1 MNYFDPNVV
10 VANLGLVGILFM
22 IFAEIGLLIGL
33 VLPGGDTLLF
43 LSGLAASNAGALVF
57 GDAKISAPLLFILAP
72 IVAIIAGEFSYWTGA
87 KYGRKYFDRPDG
99 RYFNHENVVKAE
111 KWLTTY
117 GVGKALVLSKFVSVV
132 RTLITPVCGVIGI
145 DKKKFRFWNAVSGIV
160 WTQTVIGLGY
170 VLGDVFDVSI
180 SKYLLLVVLVIVAI
194 SLTPVFLEVL
204 KVRRAKGPQKD
215 LGL

>member
-10 VANLGLVGILFM
+10 VSNLGLVGILFM

-87 KYGRKYFDRPDG
+87 KYGRKFFDRPDG

-117 GVGKALVLSKFVSVV
+117 GVGKALILSKYVSVV

-145 DKKKFRFWNAVSGIV
+145 DKKKFRFWNAVGCIV
-160 WTQTVIGLGY
+160 WTQSVIGLGY

-180 SKYLLLVVLVIVAI
+180 SKYILVVVLAI
-194 SLTPVFLEVL
+194 IAFSLTPVFLEII
-204 KVRRAKGPQKD
+204 KTRRARGKQQG
-215 LGL
+215 

>member
-10 VANLGLVGILFM
+10 VSNLGLVGILFM

-43 LSGLAASNAGALVF
+43 LSGLASSNTGALVF

-87 KYGRKYFDRPDG
+87 KYGRKFFDRPDG
-99 RYFNHENVVKAE
+99 RHFNHENVVKAE

-145 DKKKFRFWNAVSGIV
+145 DKKKFRFWNAVSCIV
-160 WTQTVIGLGY
+160 WTQSVIGLGY

-194 SLTPVFLEVL
+194 SLTPVFLEII
-204 KVRRAKGPQKD
+204 KTRSARGKQQG
-215 LGL
+215 

>member
-1 MNYFDPNVV
+1 
-10 VANLGLVGILFM
+10 M

-43 LSGLAASNAGALVF
+43 LSGLAASSAGALVF
-57 GDAKISAPLLFILAP
+57 GDAQVSAPLLFILAP
-72 IVAIIAGEFSYWTGA
+72 IVAIVAGEFSYWTGA
-87 KYGRKYFDRPDG
+87 KYGRKLFDRPDG
-99 RYFNHENVVKAE
+99 RYFNQKNVVKAE

-117 GVGKALVLSKFVSVV
+117 GVGKALVLSKYVSVV

-160 WTQTVIGLGY
+160 WTQSVIGLGY

-180 SKYLLLVVLVIVAI
+180 SKYILVIVLVIIAI
-194 SLTPVFLEVL
+194 SLTPVFLEII
-204 KVRRAKGPQKD
+204 KTRRARGKQQG
-215 LGL
+215 

>member
-10 VANLGLVGILFM
+10 VSNLGLVGILFM

-72 IVAIIAGEFSYWTGA
+72 IVAIVAGEFSYWTGA
-87 KYGRKYFDRPDG
+87 KYGRKFFDRPDG

-145 DKKKFRFWNAVSGIV
+145 DKKKFRFWNAVSCIV
-160 WTQTVIGLGY
+160 WTQSVIGLGY

-194 SLTPVFLEVL
+194 SLTPVFLEIL
-204 KVRRAKGPQKD
+204 KTRRARGKQQG
-215 LGL
+215 

>member
-10 VANLGLVGILFM
+10 VSNLGLAGILFM

-145 DKKKFRFWNAVSGIV
+145 DKKKFRFWNAVGGIV

-194 SLTPVFLEVL
+194 SLTPVFLEII
-204 KVRRAKGPQKD
+204 KTRRARGKQQG
-215 LGL
+215 

>member
-10 VANLGLVGILFM
+10 VSNLGLVGILFM

-117 GVGKALVLSKFVSVV
+117 GVGKALVLSKYVSVV

-145 DKKKFRFWNAVSGIV
+145 DKRKFRFWNAVSGIV
-160 WTQTVIGLGY
+160 WTQSVIGLGY

-180 SKYLLLVVLVIVAI
+180 SKYILYVVLAI
-194 SLTPVFLEVL
+194 IAVSLTPVFLEII
-204 KVRRAKGPQKD
+204 KTRRARGKQQG
-215 LGL
+215 

>member
-10 VANLGLVGILFM
+10 VSNLGLAGILFM

-87 KYGRKYFDRPDG
+87 KYGRKFFDRPDG

-117 GVGKALVLSKFVSVV
+117 GVGKALILSKYVSVV

-145 DKKKFRFWNAVSGIV
+145 DKKKFRFWNAVGCIV
-160 WTQTVIGLGY
+160 WTQSVIGLGY

-180 SKYLLLVVLVIVAI
+180 SKYILVVVLAI
-194 SLTPVFLEVL
+194 IAFSLTPVFLEII
-204 KVRRAKGPQKD
+204 KTRRARGKQQG
-215 LGL
+215 

>member
-10 VANLGLVGILFM
+10 VSNLGLVGILFM

-87 KYGRKYFDRPDG
+87 KSGRKFFDRPDG

-180 SKYLLLVVLVIVAI
+180 SKYLLLVVLIIVAI
-194 SLTPVFLEVL
+194 SLTPVFLEMI
-204 KVRRAKGPQKD
+204 KTRRARGKQQG
-215 LGL
+215 

>member
-1 MNYFDPNVV
+1 MNYFDPNAV

-57 GDAKISAPLLFILAP
+57 GDTKISAPLLFILAP
-72 IVAIIAGEFSYWTGA
+72 TVAIIAGEFSYWTGA
-87 KYGRKYFDRPDG
+87 KYGRKLFDRPDG
-99 RYFNHENVVKAE
+99 RYFNQKNVVKAE
-111 KWLTTY
+111 TWLVKY

-132 RTLITPVCGVIGI
+132 RTLITPVCGVVGI
-145 DKKKFRFWNAVSGIV
+145 DKKKFRFWNAVGCIV
-160 WTQTVIGLGY
+160 WTQSVIGFGY

-180 SKYLLLVVLVIVAI
+180 SKYILFVVLAIIAI
-194 SLTPVFLEVL
+194 SLTPVFLEI
-204 KVRRAKGPQKD
+204 KKTRKARGSQQ
-215 LGL
+215 G

>member
-10 VANLGLVGILFM
+10 VSNLGLAGILFM

-180 SKYLLLVVLVIVAI
+180 SKYLLLVVLAI
-194 SLTPVFLEVL
+194 IAFSLTPVFLEII
-204 KVRRAKGPQKD
+204 KTRRARGKQQG
-215 LGL
+215 

>member
-1 MNYFDPNVV
+1 MNYFDQNVV
-10 VANLGLVGILFM
+10 VSNLGLIGILFM

-57 GDAKISAPLLFILAP
+57 GDAQVSAPLLFVLAP

-87 KYGRKYFDRPDG
+87 KYGRKFFDRPDG

-117 GVGKALVLSKFVSVV
+117 GVGKALVLSKYVSVV

-145 DKKKFRFWNAVSGIV
+145 DKRKFRFWNAVSGIV
-160 WTQTVIGLGY
+160 WTQSVIGLGY

-180 SKYLLLVVLVIVAI
+180 SKYILYVVLAI
-194 SLTPVFLEVL
+194 IAVSLTPVFLEII
-204 KVRRAKGPQKD
+204 KTRRARGKQQG
-215 LGL
+215 

>member
-10 VANLGLVGILFM
+10 VSNLGLVGILFM

-43 LSGLAASNAGALVF
+43 LSGLAASSAGALVF
-57 GDAKISAPLLFILAP
+57 GDAQVSAPLLFILAP
-72 IVAIIAGEFSYWTGA
+72 IVAIVAGEFSYWTGA
-87 KYGRKYFDRPDG
+87 KYGRKLFDRPDG
-99 RYFNHENVVKAE
+99 RYFNQKNVVKAE

-117 GVGKALVLSKFVSVV
+117 GVGKALVLSKYVSVV

-160 WTQTVIGLGY
+160 WTQSVIGLGY

-180 SKYLLLVVLVIVAI
+180 SKYILVIVLVIIAI
-194 SLTPVFLEVL
+194 SLTPVFLEII
-204 KVRRAKGPQKD
+204 KTRRARGKQQG
-215 LGL
+215 

>member
-10 VANLGLVGILFM
+10 VSNLGLVGILFM

-43 LSGLAASNAGALVF
+43 LSGLAASSAGALVF
-57 GDAKISAPLLFILAP
+57 GDAQVSAPLLFILAP
-72 IVAIIAGEFSYWTGA
+72 IVAIVAGEFSYWTGA
-87 KYGRKYFDRPDG
+87 KYGRKLFDRPDG
-99 RYFNHENVVKAE
+99 RYFNQKNVVKAE

-117 GVGKALVLSKFVSVV
+117 GVGKALVLSKYVSVV

-160 WTQTVIGLGY
+160 WTQSVIGLGY

-180 SKYLLLVVLVIVAI
+180 SKYILVIVLVIIAV
-194 SLTPVFLEVL
+194 SLTPVFLEII
-204 KVRRAKGPQKD
+204 KTRRARGKQQG
-215 LGL
+215 

>member
-1 MNYFDPNVV
+1 
-10 VANLGLVGILFM
+10 M

-87 KYGRKYFDRPDG
+87 KYGRKLFARPDG
-99 RYFNHENVVKAE
+99 RYFNQKNVVKAE

-145 DKKKFRFWNAVSGIV
+145 DKRKFRFWNAVSGIV
-160 WTQTVIGLGY
+160 WTQTVIGLGF

-204 KVRRAKGPQKD
+204 KTRKARGTQKD
-215 LGL
+215 

>member
-10 VANLGLVGILFM
+10 VSNLGLVGILFM

-87 KYGRKYFDRPDG
+87 KYGRKFFDRPDG

-180 SKYLLLVVLVIVAI
+180 SKYLLLVVLIIVAI
-194 SLTPVFLEVL
+194 SLTPVFLEII
-204 KVRRAKGPQKD
+204 KTRRARGKQQG
-215 LGL
+215 